1 MNRQQVINAS
11 KGNVSDRPRCVT
23 GNMIAVLPWKRL
35 TVVTKRDV
43 VGRRFFLC
51 WLVLT
56 SSSIRNQLIN
66 ETFFQKCV
74 VTKGNKQLARL
85 FQNQGQGKGL
95 TRR

>member
-43 VGRRFFLC
+43 VGRRFFSL
-51 WLVLT
+51 LVG
-56 SSSIRNQLIN
+56 
-66 ETFFQKCV
+66 FK
-74 VTKGNKQLARL
+74 KQHHS
-85 FQNQGQGKGL
+85 QSVD
-95 TRR
+95 